1 RGRQLRDAEDRGTR
15 AEARVGALDVEQR
28 TAAGRREAAEA
39 ERLVA
44 TKDLEQAGREGERA
58 AMAAEAC
65 QSEMRELR
73 AELASA
79 EAEMAAQRA
88 VLLEVEA
95 EAQRTGSEIAGL
107 LSAIERD
114 QETEAEGAQRFLDLQ
129 VELAALAG
137 RMDAARSD
145 VERIGA
151 DEVDARAR
159 IESAQARQVSVRA
172 RLDESAG
179 ERARLGEPAA
189 PGHEERRRAGDA
201 ARVAAD
207 GVQGLTDRV
216 RGLTDEVR
224 TAESEL
230 ARTSH
235 DLQELAVRLTETRV
249 RRQDLEAEARR
260 QHEATPEILAAAVE
274 PERDLAETEA
284 RLEAVAAKIASL
296 EPVNLIADD

>member
-1 RGRQLRDAEDRGTR
+1 
-15 AEARVGALDVEQR
+15 
-28 TAAGRREAAEA
+28 
-39 ERLVA
+39 
-44 TKDLEQAGREGERA
+44 
-58 AMAAEAC
+58 
-65 QSEMRELR
+65 
-73 AELASA
+73 
-79 EAEMAAQRA
+79 

-137 RMDAARSD
+137 RMEAARSD

-159 IESAQARQVSVRA
+159 IESAQARPVSVRA
-172 RLDESAG
+172 RRDESGG
-179 ERARLGEPAA
+179 ERARVEERAA
-189 PGHEERRRAGDA
+189 TAHEERLRAGDA

-235 DLQELAVRLTETRV
+235 DLQELAVRLTETRG
-249 RRQDLEAEARR
+249 RRPGLEAEAR
-260 QHEATPEILAAAVE
+260 PEDRAA
-274 PERDLAETEA
+274 PRHQA
-284 RLEAVAAKIASL
+284 RA
-296 EPVNLIADD
+296 